1 VKGLLFSAE
10 RNSDIPDL
18 SFPALQTPRQVLQNP
33 FRRSHSYG
41 LPGSPHSPHLA
52 DVAQSSRKLPRLQ
65 NHPANKKNTT
75 YRRTDTTRT
84 LTLSSVN
91 KRLIPGTP
99 KKNRK
104 PQHCHY
110 SRKRQNRLQKP
121 KSSRLRI
128 LQKIKTDQAHK
139 IVRVLYSSCATKR
152 STKRETGTRSFELAN
167 KKGGGKKKPIN
178 LVSRCERERE

>member
-1 VKGLLFSAE
+1 MVSPGVPIRLTLPTLH
-10 RNSDIPDL
+10 N
-18 SFPALQTPRQVLQNP
+18 LQE
-33 FRRSHSYG
+33 
-41 LPGSPHSPHLA
+41 
-52 DVAQSSRKLPRLQ
+52 KLPRLQ
-65 NHPANKKNTT
+65 KQPANKKNTT
-75 YRRTDTTRT
+75 YGRTDTTRT

-121 KSSRLRI
+121 KSNRLRI
-128 LQKIKTDQAHK
+128 LQKIKMDQAHK
-139 IVRVLYSSCATKR
+139 IVRVLHSSYATKR